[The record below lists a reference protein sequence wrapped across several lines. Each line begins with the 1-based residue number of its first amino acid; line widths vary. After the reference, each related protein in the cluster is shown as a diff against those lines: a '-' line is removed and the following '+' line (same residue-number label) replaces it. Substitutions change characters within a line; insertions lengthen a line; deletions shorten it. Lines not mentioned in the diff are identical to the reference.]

1 MNDVF
6 AQRDKLRRD
15 IRMKLNRL
23 YRALIQAETEN
34 NLAMKAIL
42 DQKIK
47 VLRYRLLQV
56 DPGEEIQPCDKD
68 TRNEQRSR
76 LGNVI

>member
-1 MNDVF
+1 MKDVF

-15 IRMKLNRL
+15 IRMKLNGL
-23 YRALIQAETEN
+23 YRSLIQAETEN
-34 NLAMKAIL
+34 NQAMKAIL

-47 VLRYRLLQV
+47 VLRYRLIEI
-56 DPGEEIQPCDKD
+56 DPSEEMQLCDKD
-68 TRNEQRSR
+68 TGKEQRSR

>member
-1 MNDVF
+1 MRDVF
-6 AQRDKLRRD
+6 SQRDKLRRD
-15 IRMKLNRL
+15 TRMKLNRL

-34 NLAMKAIL
+34 NQATKAVL

-47 VLRYRLLQV
+47 SLRYRLKQI
-56 DPGEEIQPCDKD
+56 DPGEEIQLCDTD
-68 TRNEQRSR
+68 ARNEQRSR